1 MEQLLEK
8 LLRALADQAS
18 LEELAQAKAAHNTS
32 RLLLRVTPEYTQS
45 LQLMASWTPDK
56 HEYLDLHEREQ
67 LVRIYSA
74 DGQAENLYCS
84 STCLFIKDNSNIEP
98 RDQ

>member
-84 STCLFIKDNSNIEP
+84 STCLFIKDTKRII
-98 RDQ
+98 QI

>member
-8 LLRALADQAS
+8 LLRALADQVS

-45 LQLMASWTPDK
+45 LQLMAS
-56 HEYLDLHEREQ
+56 
-67 LVRIYSA
+67 
-74 DGQAENLYCS
+74 
-84 STCLFIKDNSNIEP
+84 
-98 RDQ
+98 